1 MFIGHF
7 AMGFAAKRVA
17 PRASLPI
24 LLAAPQVLDILWPI
38 FNLCGSERAH
48 IQPGA
53 TAASPLVL
61 EYMPYSHGL
70 VATLGWSVLV
80 GVAYAVIRRDV
91 RTAIVLGLLVS
102 SHWVLDW
109 MSHSPDMPILY
120 GDGPRY
126 GLGMWNSIPLTVG
139 VESAMLLTGVL
150 IYARTTRAR
159 DRIGSVALWVLV
171 ALLAAMYLG
180 AIFGSPPPAGN
191 TVFIAAIA
199 AWSLLLL
206 AWWIDRHRETVPTAA
221 M

>member
-7 AMGFAAKRVA
+7 AMGFAAKRAA
-17 PRASLPI
+17 PRASLAI

-38 FNLCGSERAH
+38 FNLCGIERAH

-70 VATLGWSVLV
+70 VATIGWSLLV
-80 GVAYAVIRRDV
+80 GVAYALLRRDV

-109 MSHSPDMPILY
+109 ISHSPDMPILH

-126 GLGMWNSIPLTVG
+126 GLGLWNSIPATLC

-150 IYARTTRAR
+150 IYTRTTRPR
-159 DRIGSVALWVLV
+159 DRIGSIALWALV
-171 ALLAAMYLG
+171 AVLAAMFVG
-180 AIFGSPPPAGN
+180 TMFGPPPPDGN
-191 TVFIAAIA
+191 AVFIAAIA
-199 AWSLLLL
+199 AWSLLAV
-206 AWWIDRHRETVPTAA
+206 AWWIDRHRETVQSAA